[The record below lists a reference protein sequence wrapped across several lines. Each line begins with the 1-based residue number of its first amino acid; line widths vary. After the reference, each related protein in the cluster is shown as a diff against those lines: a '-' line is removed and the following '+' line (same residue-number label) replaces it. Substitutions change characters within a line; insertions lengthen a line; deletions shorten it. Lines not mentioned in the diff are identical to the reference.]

1 MDDGGSPDPSGART
15 GPDMAS
21 GERRFRKNENRFQE
35 GAWQKSKPKN
45 LSPKI

>member
-21 GERRFRKNENRFQE
+21 GERRFGKNAKRFQE
-35 GAWQKSKPKN
+35 GLGK
-45 LSPKI
+45 KISL